1 MGSASRDAVVAAK
14 LALSRQSGVTLETG
28 EQLLSAGRDIAG
40 SSQLRALLA
49 DPSVEASEKSGLI
62 GRIFGSLSPA
72 AASLLGSV
80 VSDRWSSPDQLLDG
94 IEEVGIRAIASSAG
108 PQSDLEAEL
117 FAAAQAVASDPDLE
131 LAVGSTLA
139 EPSVKAAIVDRL
151 FGSKLSASGV
161 AIVRHLVQSPRGRRI
176 GALLATAAAIVADE
190 GGRFVAT
197 VTAAAPLTDAQLTR
211 LSGALSAQYGG
222 EPRIQ
227 VIVDPSIVGGLRVQ
241 VRDEVVDGTVAARLS
256 DLRLQLAG

>member
-1 MGSASRDAVVAAK
+1 MGSASREAVAAAK
-14 LALSRQSGVTLETG
+14 LALSRESSVTLGTG

-49 DPSVEASEKSGLI
+49 DPSVEDSEKSGLI
-62 GRIFGSLSPA
+62 GRIFSSLDAP
-72 AASLLGSV
+72 AASLLSTV
-80 VSDRWSSPDQLLDG
+80 VSARWSNPDQLLDG
-94 IEEVGIRAIASSAG
+94 IEEIGIRVIAAAAG
-108 PQSDLEAEL
+108 PRVDLEAEL
-117 FAAAQAVASDPDLE
+117 FTVAQAVASDPDLE

-139 EPSVKAAIVDRL
+139 EPAAKAAIIDSLLGTR
-151 FGSKLSASGV
+151 FSPSTV

-176 GALLATAAAIVADE
+176 GALLAGAAATVADA

-197 VTAAAPLTDAQLTR
+197 VTAATPLTPEQLTR
-211 LSGALSAQYGG
+211 LGAALSAQYGG

-241 VRDEVVDGTVAARLS
+241 VGDEVVDGTVASRLS